1 MICRDVVIVF
11 FFVTYKVTS
20 KSRKPQIL
28 SHENDKRSQDCNKA
42 KSNKDQRTKCLVG
55 NISEI
60 VQDND
65 MPPLNIMVDINC
77 STRHVVFVE
86 DPSMKTE
93 RFLEQTVAA
102 VTFAPNGNYFMV
114 FIYVF

>member
-1 MICRDVVIVF
+1 
-11 FFVTYKVTS
+11 
-20 KSRKPQIL
+20 
-28 SHENDKRSQDCNKA
+28 
-42 KSNKDQRTKCLVG
+42 
-55 NISEI
+55 
-60 VQDND
+60 

-93 RFLEQTVAA
+93 RFLELTVAA